1 MSILPAVQTT
11 WMEWV
16 NEHPQTK
23 VLKKDKQVR
32 SSHYEK
38 YFLDADR
45 IGIFGSH
52 HLIKRLPAKDL
63 VHGISIHPFSLAVS
77 DEILKEG
84 DFYTVQLGPHS
95 ILLARGSDNGVR
107 AFEATISD
115 KKIKFQNGD
124 SIDEILDSET
134 SSTWDIKTGKC
145 ILGRRRGEKFKQL
158 QITTAFWF
166 AWSTFYHNTELFS
179 PPHKIEINQK

>member
-1 MSILPAVQTT
+1 MNILPAVQTT
-11 WMEWV
+11 WVEWI
-16 NEHPQTK
+16 NEHPKTK
-23 VLKKDKQVR
+23 VLKKDEQVR

-52 HLIKRLPAKDL
+52 HLINRLPAKAL

-77 DEILKEG
+77 DEVLKEG

-107 AFEATISD
+107 AFEANIGD
-115 KKIKFQNGD
+115 KKVTFRKG
-124 SIDEILDSET
+124 SSTDELLDSET
-134 SSTWDIKTGKC
+134 SSTWDIKTGEST
-145 ILGRRRGEKFKQL
+145 LDQNREKKLKQM
-158 QITTAFWF
+158 QVTTAFWF